1 MLSIIGPDVNII
13 KMEYSIHFPLIAVNV
28 ISDRKRRPR
37 QTCFK
42 IIHVTTVI
50 MFTSA
55 IKVQNSSNFS
65 QHIFGLRR
73 SFPN

>member
-13 KMEYSIHFPLIAVNV
+13 KMEYTFPLIAVNV

-42 IIHVTTVI
+42 SIHVTTVI

>member
-13 KMEYSIHFPLIAVNV
+13 KMEHFPLIAVNV